1 MAEVK
6 SSYKFGLYGRC
17 PVCKEISKE
26 TCEGCGAADS
36 FTDSSKPGIVICA
49 DCGLEHSIR
58 CSKPSCGNQIKVL
71 RTPKNNDEKA
81 RIDEFIYRKT
91 NKDLDKRV
99 FVIKESPKATVVK
112 EVKVPVEELKKKEKQ
127 ERSFITYDQEIDLS
141 DRGPSSVK
149 ETPEPEVKPEP
160 VLQKEPVI
168 EPVVTVDKE
177 EPSISLKE
185 EPKEISDKVPTPE
198 EKQELDK
205 IKNFW
210 KAKELTEK
218 EEKKEEERRIVNQ
231 FYDEH
236 EDDVLDKKINFENIY
251 NETAYFDC
259 RVCGRE
265 EQKIVC
271 DKCGQS
277 NQFSL
282 NYDALSCKCGNDIK
296 VKTCDCGAKHGH
308 SDYYLISDGIKWQ
321 YSKSKSYYNYRKGR
335 MLVFSTCPTCGVFSV
350 EKCKVCG
357 SKVNFGVPNKN
368 NEIYCKNC
376 GTVNQFVCENRKCND
391 TVKSLKNPTSIEQK
405 LEWLNE
411 VMNFKSRVT
420 SEKVK
425 YSEPGNIKKDKDAL
439 VSSSNE
445 ISLGVESQ
453 IDFTNSFIEEFD
465 SKTKEIITSSFI
477 SEVENEVNQR
487 KKLKDELSSYNKA
500 VPSEPVGKP
509 TFGAP
514 AGAKPAPS
522 HRTASADEEDE
533 DASQSVIAF
542 DDSGKGMSFYIII
555 IVVAILVIAAGWFG
569 WKMMNKNE
577 SAVQDVKQTEKAVP
591 EKKVQETPEPAT
603 DEKNAAENYIDAQ
616 KTNIENAKDA
626 VEKSNE
632 AAEAQE
638 NAINDIK

>member
-1 MAEVK
+1 MAEVS

-26 TCEGCGAADS
+26 VCEGCGAADA
-36 FTDSSKPGIVICA
+36 FTDSSKTGIVVCSA
-49 DCGLEHSIR
+49 CGLEHSIR
-58 CSKPSCGNQIKVL
+58 CTRPGCGNEIKIL
-71 RTPKNNDEKA
+71 RTPKNADEKS
-81 RIDEFIYRKT
+81 RIEEFIYRKT

-99 FVIKESPKATVVK
+99 FVIKESQKATVVK
-112 EVKVPVEELKKKEKQ
+112 EMKVPVEEIIKKKKEEEAVIPLK
-127 ERSFITYDQEIDLS
+127 DEIDISRIEGTDKTEQKSVFTRQDVS
-141 DRGPSSVK
+141 DQQPEPVK
-149 ETPEPEVKPEP
+149 IPEPEPEP
-160 VLQKEPVI
+160 VKVPEP
-168 EPVVTVDKE
+168 EQEAT
-177 EPSISLKE
+177 ISLKE
-185 EPKEISDKVPTPE
+185 ESEKIPGTIPSPE

-210 KAKELTEK
+210 KAKEMTIT

-251 NETAYFDC
+251 NETAFFDC
-259 RVCGRE
+259 KVCGRE

-271 DKCGQS
+271 DKCGQF

-296 VKTCDCGAKHGH
+296 VVTCECGAKHGH
-308 SDYYLISDGIKWQ
+308 SDFYLISDGIKWQ

-335 MLVFSTCPTCGVFSV
+335 MLVFSTCPTCSVFSV

-357 SKVNFGVPNKN
+357 SKVNFGMPNRN

-376 GTVNQFVCENRKCND
+376 GSVNQFICENRKCND
-391 TVKSLKNPTSIEQK
+391 TVKTLKNPNSIEQK

-425 YSEPGNIKKDKDAL
+425 YSEPGNIKNDPGAI
-439 VSSSNE
+439 VSKSSE
-445 ISLGVESQ
+445 VSLGVESQ
-453 IDFTNSFIEEFD
+453 IDFSNSFIEEFD

-487 KKLKDELSSYNKA
+487 KKLKEELNNYNKNQSYA
-500 VPSEPVGKP
+500 KDAPKQK
-509 TFGAP
+509 FGTP
-514 AGAKPAPS
+514 AGAKPVIPAVP
-522 HRTASADEEDE
+522 SADEENE
-533 DASQSVIAF
+533 PGSSVIMF
-542 DDSGKGMSFYIII
+542 DDSGSGKGKYIII
-555 IVVAILVIAAGWFG
+555 IVIIAAVLAAAWFG
-569 WKMMNKNE
+569 WKMMSQEGPVENSPAE
-577 SAVQDVKQTEKAVP
+577 VKQTEQPENPVKTYIE
-591 EKKVQETPEPAT
+591 EKKS
-603 DEKNAAENYIDAQ
+603 DIDG
-616 KTNIENAKDA
+616 AKEA
-626 VEKSNE
+626 VEKVNE

-638 NAINDIK
+638 KAIEGIE